1 MPALFSS
8 KSLGLLAAILLIAAG
23 LVWAEKTPFKLIPPL
38 VPDNDPMKSAT
49 FRDGA
54 YFADPA
60 EIPRG
65 LENRGSRVD
74 GVEYRG
80 EFVSGWF
87 KAQAKVGMMVAGFP
101 RLAGNRLVLEIRD
114 EPGRLTMQPFDAVN
128 PLDSWRPWTINLPPE
143 AVSFRVRAVD
153 GTSGENGWLGVT
165 QPFTPT
171 WRPSLWPQATR
182 AFFAFGIQ
190 TIFLLVIGLALARV
204 LLRWARS
211 PVDFWLLPL
220 VVGAAVAL
228 VGYLTFW
235 IYFALP
241 NAGRVFSWLVCG
253 GSALALVRIAPS
265 GRPTS
270 HRYFKPVL
278 LAVIIGIFYTGLLVV
293 FESPRMSYTAS
304 RRFVD
309 LPSDNE
315 IPRAFA
321 ERLLD
326 GKSPRHLWGDWL
338 SSDRPPLQTGWLLL
352 TWPILKAGGFDADT
366 ISTTGGICFQL
377 LWVLGAWSLA
387 RYLGADE
394 RQALAVVA
402 AISFTGVMLI
412 FSVFVWPKLGAAALS
427 LGAVLLWLNPG
438 PTCARRNYFVGGLC
452 AALGWLSHGGVAFSL
467 LGFVPLMFWFRR
479 DFGPY
484 KIWALAVIGF
494 AVLAGPWV
502 LYQRLYEPPA
512 NRLFKMH
519 LAGVAEV
526 DPRGFLETV
535 VDSYGKVGWLGAL
548 ENKTS
553 NVLMLFRGDWTLAR
567 LRTEGGWVEL
577 RRLRGDEFTYTA
589 RSFSWWISGL
599 VITVFYLFRKGR
611 PAAALGRRQLFM
623 TVWVLA
629 GLVAVTALLF
639 VANAATVHQGT
650 LITQLVGLTLL
661 AWWALTLHRYFFT
674 ILFCSQVA
682 WFLLSWIPVPGLD
695 FGPLQPVAAGIT
707 ALAGAA
713 LLWTALRPAKRVKVD
728 LSR

>member
-1 MPALFSS
+1 MPALFSA
-8 KSLGLLAAILLIAAG
+8 KSLGLLAAMLLVAAA
-23 LVWAEKTPFKLIPPL
+23 LMWAEKTPLKPIAPL
-38 VPDNDPMKSAT
+38 VPGSNPWNSAT

-60 EIPRG
+60 EVPRG
-65 LENRGSRVD
+65 LEKRGSRVE

-87 KAQAKVGMMVAGFP
+87 KARAEVGLMVAGFP
-101 RLAGNRLVLEIRD
+101 RLAGNRLELEIRD
-114 EPGRLTMQPFDAVN
+114 GQGRLTVHTFDAIN
-128 PLDSWRPWTINLPPE
+128 PLDSWRPWTVALPPE

-153 GTSGENGWLGVT
+153 GTSGENGWLAVT
-165 QPFTPT
+165 QPFTPA
-171 WRPSLWPQATR
+171 WRPDGLSQTAR
-182 AFFAFGIQ
+182 AFFAFTIQ
-190 TIFLLVIGLALARV
+190 AILLIAIGLALARV
-204 LLRWARS
+204 IGKWNGAQAEF
-211 PVDFWLLPL
+211 PLLPL

-228 VGYLTFW
+228 VGYLAFW
-235 IYFALP
+235 IYFAHP
-241 NAGRVFSWLVCG
+241 TAGRVFSWTVCG
-253 GSALALVRIAPS
+253 GSALALLLRSSS
-265 GRPTS
+265 GRPMS
-270 HRYFKPVL
+270 RRWFQPVL
-278 LAVIIGIFYTGLLVV
+278 LAVVIGVFYTGLLVM

-326 GKSPRHLWGDWL
+326 GKSPRQLWGDWL

-352 TWPILKAGGFDADT
+352 TWPVLKAGGFDADT

-377 LWVLGAWSLA
+377 LWVLAAWSLA

-402 AISFTGVMLI
+402 AISFTAVMLV
-412 FSVFVWPKLGAAALS
+412 FSVFVWPKLAAAALS
-427 LGAVLLWLNPG
+427 LGAGLLWLNAG
-438 PTCARRNYFVGGLC
+438 PADARRSYFAGGLC

-519 LAGVAEV
+519 MAGVADV
-526 DPRGFLETV
+526 DPRGFLETAL
-535 VDSYGKVGWLGAL
+535 DSYSKLGWRGAL
-548 ENKTS
+548 ENKAS
-553 NVLMLFRGDWTLAR
+553 NGLMQLRGDWTAVG
-567 LRTEGGWVEL
+567 LRSGGGVAEL
-577 RRLRGDEFTYTA
+577 RNLRGDETTYTA
-589 RSFSWWISGL
+589 RSFSWWICGL
-599 VITVFYLFRKGR
+599 AVPMLMFVRKLR
-611 PAAALGRRQLFM
+611 PGADAGRRQLFM
-623 TVWVLA
+623 AAWVLA
-629 GLVAVTALLF
+629 GLGAVTALLF

-650 LITQLVGLTLL
+650 LVTQLVGLTLL
-661 AWWALTLHRYFFT
+661 AWWALTLHRYFFA
-674 ILFCSQVA
+674 IMVGLQVG
-682 WFLLSWIPVPGLD
+682 WFLLLCVPAPGLD
-695 FGPLQPVAAGIT
+695 FGPVQSVAMGFT
-707 ALAGAA
+707 ALAGVA
-713 LLWTALRPAKRVKVD
+713 LAWTALRPAKRSTAD
-728 LSR
+728 